1 MKDDTLKLQ
10 VLLEK
15 CGDVYFPSGTYTIS
29 DTLVIHDNTKLTLA
43 QDTVIRLADHAC
55 CFMLKNDKCG
65 KDGSN
70 YNITVEGGIW
80 DGNNMAQ
87 ERGKVYADKPYFF
100 GIVMRFEGVFDLTVR
115 SLTIKDP
122 ESYVMQL
129 RFVDRFTVENI
140 TFDYNMKKTNMDGV
154 HVNGPSRNGIIKNI
168 KGATNDD
175 LVALNCDDG
184 YDNGEKAIKTK
195 GDIENIQVD
204 GLFADNGYTA
214 VRLLSCGSTLKN
226 VSIKNIFGT
235 YRFYGVSF
243 THHNV
248 FPGEPSW
255 FDGIF
260 IENVFCSKASRNHE
274 SYSAYCKAVDKAY
287 GEGITDRAVKNAPV
301 IWFEGGVN
309 CGNIVVSN
317 INRIETEDTE
327 APMIQIDE
335 NAKIDNFRIVNA
347 YQNFVNCED
356 VPLIVNK
363 GIANITD

>member
-1 MKDDTLKLQ
+1 ML
-10 VLLEK
+10 VLGQST
-15 CGDVYFPSGTYTIS
+15 CF
-29 DTLVIHDNTKLTLA
+29 
-43 QDTVIRLADHAC
+43 IR
-55 CFMLKNDKCG
+55 
-65 KDGSN
+65 
-70 YNITVEGGIW
+70 
-80 DGNNMAQ
+80 
-87 ERGKVYADKPYFF
+87 
-100 GIVMRFEGVFDLTVR
+100 
-115 SLTIKDP
+115 
-122 ESYVMQL
+122 
-129 RFVDRFTVENI
+129 
-140 TFDYNMKKTNMDGV
+140 
-154 HVNGPSRNGIIKNI
+154 
-168 KGATNDD
+168 
-175 LVALNCDDG
+175 
-184 YDNGEKAIKTK
+184 
-195 GDIENIQVD
+195 
-204 GLFADNGYTA
+204 ADNGYTA